1 MSQTLISRNPD
12 LAKLE
17 AAGLRLRIK
26 TGSAMHL
33 IVEGIP
39 AVNSKRGIMSGSLY
53 SRLELDQNE
62 RTANPVG
69 NHQCWWIGDEMPCDP
84 SGVAMKEFL
93 SNPNPEDQGDGI
105 KTLVGYSM
113 KFKEKGALVS
123 YPDYYQKI
131 RAYVGYCWAPARDI
145 DGNCTPY
152 SERPVPALVE
162 MQKRVFCYP
171 DAATTRAGIGAATA
185 KLMTERVA
193 IIGLGGTGS
202 YILDLLAKV
211 PIGQIH
217 LFDPD
222 TFQLHNAYRAP
233 GAPAA
238 EDLDKFHKVD
248 WFKSIYSRMHLG
260 IVSHP
265 YALTEQNLAEVESFD
280 FVFVAVDKPAVR
292 KIILTGLTA
301 RKVPFIDVGMGLDL
315 DKDNSVTGICRYTAG
330 LPDFNAH
337 VEEVVSFDEGPQEN
351 LYRNIQVADMNMFNA
366 ALAVMK
372 WKKLRGF
379 YADSKREHHGQY
391 SIATGSLVKEDC
403 R

>member
-1 MSQTLISRNPD
+1 MSQTLTSRNPD

-17 AAGLRLRIK
+17 SAGLRLRIK

-33 IVEGIP
+33 IIEDIP
-39 AVNSKRGIMSGSLY
+39 AVSSKRELMTGSLY

-62 RTANPVG
+62 RTANPVSS
-69 NHQCWWIGDEMPCDP
+69 HQCWWIGDEMPCDP
-84 SGVAMKEFL
+84 SGTPMREFL

-113 KFKEKGALVS
+113 KSKEKGTFVS

-131 RAYVGYCWAPARDI
+131 RAYVAYFWAQAREI

-185 KLMTERVA
+185 KLITERVA

-211 PIGQIH
+211 PIGEIH

-260 IVSHP
+260 IVPHP
-265 YALTEQNLAEVESFD
+265 YALTEQNLGEIEGFD
-280 FVFVAVDKPAVR
+280 FVFVAVDKPTVR
-292 KIILTGLTA
+292 KIILPGLVA
-301 RKVPFIDVGMGLDL
+301 RTVPFIDVGMGLNL
-315 DKDNSVTGICRYTAG
+315 DVNNSVAGVCRYTAG
-330 LPDFNAH
+330 LPDFNVH
-337 VEEVVSFDEGPQEN
+337 VEQVVSFDDGPQEN

-379 YADSKREHHGQY
+379 YADSKRDHHGLY
-391 SIATGSLVKEDC
+391 NIATGSLVKEDY